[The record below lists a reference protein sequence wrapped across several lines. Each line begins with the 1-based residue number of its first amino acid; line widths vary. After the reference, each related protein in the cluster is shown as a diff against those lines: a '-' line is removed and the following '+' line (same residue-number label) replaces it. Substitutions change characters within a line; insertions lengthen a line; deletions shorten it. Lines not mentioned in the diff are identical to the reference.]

1 MNKTKRIVLG
11 MSGGVDSATSAAL
24 LLSAGHQVLGV
35 TCLFLP
41 TKEARAAAL
50 DAAAVCKLLGIEHVI
65 RDCTGVFSSCVV
77 DPFVS
82 DYAAGLTPSP
92 CVQCNRFC
100 KIPELIAVADERG
113 YDAVATG
120 HYARIAQLS
129 SNGRFVVKT
138 ALDESKD
145 QSYMLAML
153 EQEQLARLVLP
164 LGGTTKADV
173 RIHAAD
179 LGLPVAE
186 KPESQ
191 DICFVSGDYTDFLA
205 ARGVVG
211 VPGNIVT
218 QAGAVVGQ
226 HAGLARYTVGQ
237 RKGIGVAAAQPYYV
251 IEKRPHANELVVG
264 FQEETLIDT
273 LMVQQVNWQAFADG
287 EGARE
292 CMCKLRY
299 RSRSVACVIEP
310 AGPRTLRV
318 SLRSPQPTTAPGQF
332 AVFYEGATVWGGGVI
347 TAVCRAS

>member
-211 VPGNIVT
+211 APGNIVT

-237 RKGIGVAAAQPYYV
+237 RKG
-251 IEKRPHANELVVG
+251 
-264 FQEETLIDT
+264 
-273 LMVQQVNWQAFADG
+273 
-287 EGARE
+287 
-292 CMCKLRY
+292 
-299 RSRSVACVIEP
+299 
-310 AGPRTLRV
+310 
-318 SLRSPQPTTAPGQF
+318 
-332 AVFYEGATVWGGGVI
+332 
-347 TAVCRAS
+347 